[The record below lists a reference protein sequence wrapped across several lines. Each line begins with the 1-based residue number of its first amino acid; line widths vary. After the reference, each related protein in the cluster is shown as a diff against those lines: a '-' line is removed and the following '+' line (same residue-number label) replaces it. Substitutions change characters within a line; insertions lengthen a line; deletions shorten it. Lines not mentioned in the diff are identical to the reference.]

1 MVGAKENGV
10 ISRGSPHDQVIEE
23 LIGRLIRN
31 VLSDPHNF
39 NTLTK
44 LMALSDANN
53 NPGKNRPH
61 PRGQPI
67 GNRPRDI
74 SNNEII
80 RPRDLPQITGLSRT
94 TIWRLS
100 KSNRFVPRIQLSDG
114 AVGYDKKSILKWL
127 KEHESV

>member
-80 RPRDLPQITGLSRT
+80 RPRDLPQITGLAVRVRQPIVHRSQT
-94 TIWRLS
+94 RLGAVTDQEKNES
-100 KSNRFVPRIQLSDG
+100 SFQTGRIQ
-114 AVGYDKKSILKWL
+114 
-127 KEHESV
+127 